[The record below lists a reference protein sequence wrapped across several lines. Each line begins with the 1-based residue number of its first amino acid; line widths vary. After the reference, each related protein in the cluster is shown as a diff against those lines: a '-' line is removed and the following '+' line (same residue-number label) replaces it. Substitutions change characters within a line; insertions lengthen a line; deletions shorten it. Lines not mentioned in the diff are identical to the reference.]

1 MTWRPLQEPL
11 DHLKGP
17 SNHSGWDTTIFPRL
31 AQEPVSQPYSCRILP
46 RDDQHSLSHSNIVW
60 LPFVGIGTVL
70 VQVTR
75 LPLLWNQLCA
85 RLETNVGN
93 DPE

>member
-31 AQEPVSQPYSCRILP
+31 AQEPVSQAYS
-46 RDDQHSLSHSNIVW
+46 
-60 LPFVGIGTVL
+60 
-70 VQVTR
+70 
-75 LPLLWNQLCA
+75 PLGAVFWFCWPGVPA
-85 RLETNVGN
+85 AG
-93 DPE
+93 D